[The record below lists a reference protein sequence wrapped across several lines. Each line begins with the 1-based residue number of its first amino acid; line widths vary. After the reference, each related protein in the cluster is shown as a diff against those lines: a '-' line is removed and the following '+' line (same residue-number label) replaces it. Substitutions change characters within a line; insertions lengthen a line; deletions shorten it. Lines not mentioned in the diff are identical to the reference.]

1 VDKILK
7 GAKPGD
13 LPIEQPIKFEVV
25 VNLKTAKALGVTIPH
40 AVLIQADGDEAAGV
54 HSPSYWRG
62 RVRAA
67 ERVRARDR
75 PKTIRY
81 GKVARD
87 WLSEQHAGEASTPLI
102 AGVFE
107 ELQRLGWVNG
117 RSAIYEPRFSAGD
130 PSRFPG
136 FATDLVDRK
145 VNVIFAGGHLAA
157 KAVQSA
163 TTTIPIVA
171 LADDME
177 RRARHQHRAP
187 REKHHGG

>member
-1 VDKILK
+1 MKRREFIALVT
-7 GAKPGD
+7 GAAVFAPLSGFAQETGRKQSG
-13 LPIEQPIKFEVV
+13 
-25 VNLKTAKALGVTIPH
+25 TAKLPGI
-40 AVLIQADGDEAAGV
+40 GF
-54 HSPSYWRG
+54 
-62 RVRAA
+62 
-67 ERVRARDR
+67 
-75 PKTIRY
+75 
-81 GKVARD
+81 
-87 WLSEQHAGEASTPLI
+87 LSNNAGEASTPLI